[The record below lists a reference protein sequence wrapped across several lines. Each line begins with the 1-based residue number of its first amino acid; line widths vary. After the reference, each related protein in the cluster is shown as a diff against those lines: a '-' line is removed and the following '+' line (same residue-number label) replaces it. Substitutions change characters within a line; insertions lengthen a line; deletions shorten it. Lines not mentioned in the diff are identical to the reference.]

1 MYKYKLKIYAIFLK
15 LLRKNEVISDKKIIK
30 NNDRLDF

>member
-1 MYKYKLKIYAIFLK
+1 MYKYKLKIYAVLLK

-30 NNDRLDF
+30 NNDRVDF

>member
-1 MYKYKLKIYAIFLK
+1 MYKYKLKIYAILLK

-30 NNDRLDF
+30 NNDRVDF